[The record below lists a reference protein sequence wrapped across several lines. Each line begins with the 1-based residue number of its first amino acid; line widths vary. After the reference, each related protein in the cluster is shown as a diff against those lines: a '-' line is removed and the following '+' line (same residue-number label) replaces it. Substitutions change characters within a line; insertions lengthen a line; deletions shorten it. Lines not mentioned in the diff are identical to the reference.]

1 MTYIKYQTE
10 REESGRQKER
20 KGVSKRREIGSDLG
34 KRLKTK
40 GSQGD
45 EKEKEGRVMNTEV
58 SGQCTS

>member
-20 KGVSKRREIGSDLG
+20 KGVSKRRKIGSDLG

-45 EKEKEGRVMNTEV
+45 EKEKEGRVMNT
-58 SGQCTS
+58 